1 MQGNMSL
8 KKNTQHS
15 KYTYTY
21 DQNTH
26 TIVTTPHTHTH
37 THITKQFKTTTVQD
51 TQQMKLSQYNQV
63 P

>member
-51 TQQMKLSQYNQV
+51 THQIK
-63 P
+63 